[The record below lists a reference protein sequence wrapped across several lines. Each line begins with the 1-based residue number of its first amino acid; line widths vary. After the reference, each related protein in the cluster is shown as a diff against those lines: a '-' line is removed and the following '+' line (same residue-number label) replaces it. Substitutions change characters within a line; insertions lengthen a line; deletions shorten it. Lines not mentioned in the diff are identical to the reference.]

1 MTTKKKFMRKK
12 ESTSDEIM
20 AFYTRNFLNLINE
33 EKTHRKVLS
42 EQLKTVT
49 GGKKIIILNSNIIE
63 LSSPKKKP
71 RRKSRIRH

>member
-49 GGKKIIILNSNIIE
+49 GGKKIIILNSNT
-63 LSSPKKKP
+63 L
-71 RRKSRIRH
+71 